1 MAETTLVSAETVTAA
16 ASCTVEAY
24 PVPTGAEVV
33 TFRVEATQTHSC
45 RFYGAEADFS
55 AITAAA
61 LFPAYTRTSI
71 ATTAGTDGNLFII
84 DPGNADYVACV
95 VTNNA
100 AANSATVT
108 VAADA

>member
-24 PVPTGAEVV
+24 PVPNACEVV
-33 TFRVEATQTHSC
+33 TFRVEADQTHTC
-45 RFYGAEADFS
+45 KFYGAEDDFS

-61 LFPAYTRTSI
+61 LIHDETRTGVAS
-71 ATTAGTDGNLFII
+71 TSGTDGNLYLI
-84 DPGNADYVACV
+84 DPGNCDWIACV

-100 AANSATVT
+100 ASASATVT
-108 VAADA
+108 VAAES